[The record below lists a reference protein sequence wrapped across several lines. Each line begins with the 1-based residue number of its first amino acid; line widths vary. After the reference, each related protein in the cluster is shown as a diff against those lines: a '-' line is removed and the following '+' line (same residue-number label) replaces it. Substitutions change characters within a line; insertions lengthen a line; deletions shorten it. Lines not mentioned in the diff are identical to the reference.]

1 MVCLWG
7 AHTLMVSYTLVH
19 YERRNPLFVLLVLR
33 KKDDDGAYIP
43 MILKLSWTDHTKD
56 VLQTNPRLGWENCHH
71 QRHSSSSSLLC
82 EELWGPRLHSVARRV
97 CWVDCHLSL
106 GCHLQSL
113 KSCFISITQFRSVL
127 HEKGVKGCWWWCSLR
142 LDEESRFSRG
152 LRGE

>member
-1 MVCLWG
+1 M
-7 AHTLMVSYTLVH
+7 
-19 YERRNPLFVLLVLR
+19 FVG
-33 KKDDDGAYIP
+33 GAYSDGLLHSCTLWKTQSFIR
-43 MILKLSWTDHTKD
+43 IVGFEKKGRRWSVYTYDTKIELNRSHKRCFTDKS
-56 VLQTNPRLGWENCHH
+56 RLGWENCHH